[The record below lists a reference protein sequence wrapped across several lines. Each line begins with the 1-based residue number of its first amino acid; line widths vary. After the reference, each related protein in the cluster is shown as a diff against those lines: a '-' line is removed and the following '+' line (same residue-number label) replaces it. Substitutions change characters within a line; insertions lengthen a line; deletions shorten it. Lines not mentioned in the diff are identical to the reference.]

1 MCYNSHN
8 MKRIIWSLLAAMV
21 LLAWTR
27 GPVVGQEAGPTMK
40 VTAGFDGYCRR
51 DGWCPVY
58 ILLSNEGADIEGE
71 LYVAVRGASSTA
83 ERDVYARPVLLPAHS
98 RKAFFLHLPS
108 VGWTT
113 QLIVRLDSG
122 GETLVSQPA
131 NVRRLGEE
139 DRLYGVISSSP
150 SALNFLSDVAPAGGQ
165 AAVAHLSL
173 ETLPPTPLGWEPLD
187 VLILNDVDTAALGA
201 EQRQALETWVAHGG
215 HLIVGGG
222 AGAARTAAG
231 VASVLPVTVGGGTRP
246 VENLWA
252 LGEGVAPGPYAV
264 AEVTLRDGEALIE
277 QRDDQGDLIL
287 LARRTYGAGKVDFLA
302 FDAGLNPFVRWD
314 DNTQMWEFIVGA
326 EGADTQWLT
335 VRNGYSARDAINAIP
350 GLELP
355 STLQILAFMIV
366 YTLLIGPVNYL
377 VLRKFDRRELAWL
390 TIPALVVGFTVI
402 AYVTGFQIRG
412 GVAIVHNL
420 AVVHV
425 PQGLPSASGGVGG
438 VTGRVTQ
445 LVGLFS
451 PRRTTYDVHV
461 QDAQVH
467 RMPDDSYYGG
477 PAAQRLHVAEEAGGS
492 TITGLRV
499 DVGGIR
505 PFIAEGY
512 AVVSPVE
519 SDLRLAANAT
529 GDLRVEGTLTM
540 REGSLEGAVLI
551 AGWRQ
556 QRLGDLEP
564 GQAVTVSVEVASGV
578 APPAHQYASQLPEQI
593 LGPGNY
599 WDDRNIYRRYQFV
612 QAIFAPEGLGLGR
625 TPGGTGLAP
634 GLYLIGWA
642 EEEVPLPVEVVDR
655 PFSSVGTTLYVYD
668 LPVAG
673 LETGTRITIPP
684 GLIERQVEE
693 TTGSVE
699 VWPEGMHME
708 PEAEVVFRF
717 TVWPGVAVRQ
727 VDELVLDMQ
736 GSSYGSTSHPPM
748 VSLWNQESDR
758 WDVLDVGWR
767 SHSISNAGAYVLPS
781 GSVLLRLE
789 TDAEWPADME
799 SLTITIKG
807 QR

>member
-1 MCYNSHN
+1 
-8 MKRIIWSLLAAMV
+8 MKRIIWGVLAAMV
-21 LLAWTR
+21 LLAWTC
-27 GPVVGQEAGPTMK
+27 GPVIGQETGPTMQ

-71 LYVAVRGASSTA
+71 LYVAVRGASGTA
-83 ERDVYARPVLLPAHS
+83 EQDVYARPVLLPARS
-98 RKAFFLHLPS
+98 RKAFFLYLPS

-113 QLIVRLDSG
+113 QVIVRLASG
-122 GETLVSQPA
+122 EEILALQPA

-150 SALNFLSDVAPAGGQ
+150 SALNFLSDVVPTGGQ

-187 VLILNDVDTAALGA
+187 VLILNDVNTAALSA

-231 VASVLPVTVGGGTRP
+231 VAGLLPVTVGGGTRP

-252 LGEGVAPGPYAV
+252 LGERVALGPYAV
-264 AEVTLRDGEALIE
+264 AEVTLGDGEALIE
-277 QRDDQGDLIL
+277 QRDEQGDLIL
-287 LARRTYGAGKVDFLA
+287 LARRAYGAGKVDFLA

-314 DNTQMWEFIVGA
+314 DNAQMWEFIVGA
-326 EGADTQWLT
+326 EGADTEWLT
-335 VRNGYSARDAINAIP
+335 VRNGYSGRDAINAIP

-355 STLQILAFMIV
+355 STWQILAFMIV

-377 VLRKFDRRELAWL
+377 VLRKLDRRELAWL
-390 TIPALVVGFTVI
+390 TIPVLVVGFTII

-412 GVAIVHNL
+412 GVAIVHSL

-425 PQGLPSASGGVGG
+425 PKGLPSASGG
-438 VTGRVTQ
+438 TGRVSQ
-445 LVGLFS
+445 LVGIFS

-477 PAAQRLHVAEEAGGS
+477 PAAQSLHVAEEAGGS
-492 TITGLRV
+492 TMTGLRV

-505 PFIAEGY
+505 PFVAEGY
-512 AVVSPVE
+512 AVVPPVE
-519 SDLRLAANAT
+519 SDLRLAASAT
-529 GDLRVEGTLTM
+529 GDLRVEGTLTIP
-540 REGSLEGAVLI
+540 EGPLEGCVLI

-564 GQAVTVSVEVASGV
+564 GQTITVSVEVASGV
-578 APPAHQYASQLPEQI
+578 APPSYHYYASQLPEQI

-599 WDDRNIYRRYQFV
+599 WDDRSIYRRYQFL
-612 QAIFAPEGLGLGR
+612 QAIFAPEGLGPGI

-655 PFSSVGTTLYVYD
+655 PFSSVGTVLYVYD

-673 LETGTRITIPP
+673 LETGTRVTIPP
-684 GLIERQVEE
+684 GLIERQVER

-699 VWPEGMHME
+699 VWPEGVHME

-717 TVWPGVAVRQ
+717 TVWPGVAVRR

-736 GSSYGSTSHPPM
+736 GSSYGSTSHSPT

-767 SHSISNAGAYVLPS
+767 QHSISNAGAYILPS

-789 TDAEWPADME
+789 TDAEWQADIE